1 MSRLWEKE
9 KGLELEKRGASSAWD
24 SGRTCQAG
32 GKTVMLTG
40 RERGRDGGTEGESK
54 ELESPPSPHLCSS
67 SEPSERLSK

>member
-40 RERGRDGGTEGESK
+40 RERGRGGCRRDGGTEGESK
-54 ELESPPSPHLCSS
+54 ELESPSPQIYSS
-67 SEPSERLSK
+67 SYS